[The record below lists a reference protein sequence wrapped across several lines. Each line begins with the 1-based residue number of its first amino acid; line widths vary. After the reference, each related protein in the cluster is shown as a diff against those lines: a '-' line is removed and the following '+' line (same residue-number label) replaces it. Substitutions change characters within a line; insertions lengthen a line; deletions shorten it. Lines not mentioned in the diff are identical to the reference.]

1 VDVHCQQQDVLDAC
15 QGATRCHDSIADLQ
29 HEMQVKVREGDTVW
43 GWGIVVCVTRRPPA
57 PNGASNGH
65 AAAGAADQ
73 YLLDT
78 LLPCAP
84 GSVASALPVLQKC
97 KHQRSRRQCNLP
109 NPCAVRGRLRYERS
123 CGPCQNSQA
132 SYVQRSHHN
141 PL

>member
-1 VDVHCQQQDVLDAC
+1 
-15 QGATRCHDSIADLQ
+15 
-29 HEMQVKVREGDTVW
+29 MQVKVREGDTEW

-84 GSVASALPVLQKC
+84 GSVASAPSGVAPV
-97 KHQRSRRQCNLP
+97 
-109 NPCAVRGRLRYERS
+109 
-123 CGPCQNSQA
+123 
-132 SYVQRSHHN
+132 
-141 PL
+141 